1 MRVKWIVKHQ
11 TKSPWKELNF
21 QEDLGS
27 YMVLI
32 YWDLYPQEMFVVVN
46 YSRYVEVDIIR
57 KTTTDKVVKSL
68 YKMLQ
73 THGLPIQIVTDGH
86 QIISLEF
93 KDFNNTKNI
102 GEWLHYG
109 LKLMMVKLGDQNSQY
124 LNVWKLLVEKKK

>member
-1 MRVKWIVKHQ
+1 MRVKCIVKHQ
-11 TKSPWKELNF
+11 TKSPLKELNF

-73 THGLPIQIVTDGH
+73 RCYKH
-86 QIISLEF
+86 
-93 KDFNNTKNI
+93 
-102 GEWLHYG
+102 
-109 LKLMMVKLGDQNSQY
+109 MVY
-124 LNVWKLLVEKKK
+124 LYRS

>member
-1 MRVKWIVKHQ
+1 M
-11 TKSPWKELNF
+11 
-21 QEDLGS
+21 
-27 YMVLI
+27 
-32 YWDLYPQEMFVVVN
+32 VN

-102 GEWLHYG
+102 GEWLHYE
-109 LKLMMVKLGDQNSQY
+109 LKLMMVKLRDRNSQY
-124 LNVWKLLVEKKK
+124 SNV